1 MSEVN
6 KIANYNQMMSWLTR
20 PSTPQT
26 ETREN
31 FAIGG
36 GEFEGEDLG
45 TREGFATISK
55 KPLSKEKFIEL
66 YENFL
71 NTDEVNKS
79 DRVFAEKLNKEG
91 YRTQS
96 NDPFDDGSIFARRK
110 RYGVKGVVEG
120 SKAAPEVA
128 KKVQNVNEYLS
139 DLIFELNSKNR
150 FYSLEEVQDMVR
162 EKFKFSKNVSFD
174 KRNYP
179 IFNQLLN
186 RDQKVEQL
194 LKKMLISDEPLNTSF
209 LKYIAKEVGG
219 ARRKKGRTGPLVEN
233 ELEFKTV
240 QKALKNSPTYKIIKD
255 QGADLLKDRFNK
267 GSADL
272 FKLSFSDQLEEA
284 LDLAK
289 GQPVFTGMDKEKYYS
304 SSPKHKVMEF
314 AKRSWNT
321 SKGKGPIKFFN
332 SKGDEITWQRG
343 IKLPYRK
350 VSFSYD
356 GKNYNMKELDNINVV
371 KNNFP
376 EVYEKQTAVNRLR
389 AVDVDNPYGKNKIPL
404 LDLLKE
410 NSRKIYGWSPRRNT
424 FDVLHG
430 IDGVG
435 VKPFT
440 DLSFNSR
447 DVNQMQLGVSNTF
460 KANKISKK
468 DFDIISSTMNE
479 YTGGGDPTKIQK
491 RQQDLA
497 KNFLSGK
504 VKSYDDERN
513 RIIKANKAR
522 NAFKN
527 YAKSI
532 NLQARIP
539 GLTDLFEM
547 ARDIPGDLKKAKY
560 ISAGLKTLGVVATPL
575 VAYDTYKAFEE
586 GKPAFEAL
594 EQGFIGTN
602 LIGSAKDLMALSPEE
617 REARSVVKQA
627 EMTDQIAQDESM
639 LDTDFET
646 PKVKSD
652 LTREEAEEKFEAAK
666 TRRKLERE
674 SQEADIAKAR
684 ATSIQGLKDLI
695 TGKRF
700 AGQEMPTQYMAA
712 GGRMGFAD
720 GPDDPSRRKFMKI
733 AGGIASI
740 PIVGKF
746 LKPAMVAAPKVV
758 EVVKRG
764 VDGTPEF
771 LGDLITKIVTFGK
784 KNFTG
789 NRADE
794 FADQYRLDDY
804 VVTQQ
809 GNKTTIQ
816 KFDDP
821 DNPNYKEIE
830 IELET
835 DPETGGVTYNEASVR
850 PDAEGKLKD
859 VEEYID
865 DLDLEDMKKYTY
877 DE

>member
-20 PSTPQT
+20 PSTPKT

-31 FAIGG
+31 FAEAGSAKVDGRTTRGINVERRNVIKNILEQDIEDFNKNKKLYSGQKYPLNLDKIQKLVKEQTGTLPDAYLINESLEKLDPEIKSNVVKVEKGG
-36 GEFEGEDLG
+36 TTNLTPKEEKLFANNYNKKTISQMATDITGLPYDNKITKAKNAQLYRYYLTQKKLGNIEEVVKG
-45 TREGFATISK
+45 TRPKGSTPKTEKGFGAYKKAQKDLMNLDPDTYKDLTPAQVDARLKKAIQFSKVRGAFDVPTSLTPSFEHFQGITPGTITQDPNALRK
-55 KPLSKEKFIEL
+55 VGITTQDFNFNVLGAKAKNNIYKTIKNELRTAKEAAKL
-66 YENFL
+66 GDNKAAKQSL
-71 NTDEVNKS
+71 NTINEI
-79 DRVFAEKLNKEG
+79 
-91 YRTQS
+91 Y
-96 NDPFDDGSIFARRK
+96 DD
-110 RYGVKGVVEG
+110 
-120 SKAAPEVA
+120 VA
-128 KKVQNVNEYLS
+128 KKLKTVDRNKLPKYNL
-139 DLIFELNSKNR
+139 SKN
-150 FYSLEEVQDMVR
+150 LIKET
-162 EKFKFSKNVSFD
+162 N
-174 KRNYP
+174 
-179 IFNQLLN
+179 
-186 RDQKVEQL
+186 
-194 LKKMLISDEPLNTSF
+194 LK
-209 LKYIAKEVGG
+209 
-219 ARRKKGRTGPLVEN
+219 
-233 ELEFKTV
+233 
-240 QKALKNSPTYKIIKD
+240 
-255 QGADLLKDRFNK
+255 
-267 GSADL
+267 
-272 FKLSFSDQLEEA
+272 
-284 LDLAK
+284 
-289 GQPVFTGMDKEKYYS
+289 
-304 SSPKHKVMEF
+304 
-314 AKRSWNT
+314 
-321 SKGKGPIKFFN
+321 
-332 SKGDEITWQRG
+332 
-343 IKLPYRK
+343 
-350 VSFSYD
+350 
-356 GKNYNMKELDNINVV
+356 
-371 KNNFP
+371 
-376 EVYEKQTAVNRLR
+376 
-389 AVDVDNPYGKNKIPL
+389 AVD
-404 LDLLKE
+404 
-410 NSRKIYGWSPRRNT
+410 
-424 FDVLHG
+424 FDVE
-430 IDGVG
+430 
-435 VKPFT
+435 K
-440 DLSFNSR
+440 R
-447 DVNQMQLGVSNTF
+447 LGNTIENYVRF
-460 KANKISKK
+460 VAAGPKK
-468 DFDIISSTMNE
+468 DVA
-479 YTGGGDPTKIQK
+479 KIKQP
-491 RQQDLA
+491 
-497 KNFLSGK
+497 N
-504 VKSYDDERN
+504 
-513 RIIKANKAR
+513 
-522 NAFKN
+522 
-527 YAKSI
+527 
-532 NLQARIP
+532 
-539 GLTDLFEM
+539 
-547 ARDIPGDLKKAKY
+547 LKKAVQLVKKGDDQAVKELIDSRLPAVRSGQLFSKLLPGLEQIAQGIKNIPDDIAKKKY
-560 ISAGLKTLGVVATPL
+560 FTLGLKALGPIGTYIAVD
-575 VAYDTYKAFEE
+575 DTYEALKA
-586 GKPAFEAL
+586 GRPVAEAL
-594 EQGFIGTN
+594 EYGLIGTN

>member
-1 MSEVN
+1 M
-6 KIANYNQMMSWLTR
+6 KIGEYEQMMSYLTR
-20 PSTPQT
+20 PAA

-31 FAIGG
+31 FEDGSGPLSGLDRKTREPGKGIKKIKIESVEENIKKITYLNKETGETIDIYKALISDAPKKIDGKQIAGVGG
-36 GEFEGEDLG
+36 DYKTLLSGEFSTLEEAQKARDNF
-45 TREGFATISK
+45 REKNPK
-55 KPLSKEKFIEL
+55 KYPEKDPNKDYASKEK
-66 YENFL
+66 
-71 NTDEVNKS
+71 
-79 DRVFAEKLNKEG
+79 RRAAEKATQGRIIAFGAPEGYVAHHMKPLAGRLDMTDRDIAIVSERMNAKMSKFDKPMNDLVDESMALDFNDTKSMKRLDEINKELADYVKQAEKELPKKYKG
-91 YRTQS
+91 LIGFNKLTPVL
-96 NDPFDDGSIFARRK
+96 DTFDNEGRQIFDIEEVGTDYKKSIGGKKKGIPLRDTK
-110 RYGVKGVVEG
+110 TGVIREQVANAPKL
-120 SKAAPEVA
+120 KAALLPGLEQIVQGIKNIPDDIA
-128 KKVQNVNEYLS
+128 KKKYFTLG
-139 DLIFELNSKNR
+139 
-150 FYSLEEVQDMVR
+150 
-162 EKFKFSKNVSFD
+162 
-174 KRNYP
+174 
-179 IFNQLLN
+179 
-186 RDQKVEQL
+186 
-194 LKKMLISDEPLNTSF
+194 LKALGPLGT
-209 LKYIAKEVGG
+209 YIAVDDTYE
-219 ARRKKGRTGPLVEN
+219 
-233 ELEFKTV
+233 
-240 QKALKNSPTYKIIKD
+240 ALKA
-255 QGADLLKDRFNK
+255 GR
-267 GSADL
+267 
-272 FKLSFSDQLEEA
+272 
-284 LDLAK
+284 
-289 GQPVFTGMDKEKYYS
+289 PV
-304 SSPKHKVMEF
+304 
-314 AKRSWNT
+314 A
-321 SKGKGPIKFFN
+321 
-332 SKGDEITWQRG
+332 
-343 IKLPYRK
+343 
-350 VSFSYD
+350 
-356 GKNYNMKELDNINVV
+356 
-371 KNNFP
+371 
-376 EVYEKQTAVNRLR
+376 
-389 AVDVDNPYGKNKIPL
+389 
-404 LDLLKE
+404 
-410 NSRKIYGWSPRRNT
+410 
-424 FDVLHG
+424 
-430 IDGVG
+430 
-435 VKPFT
+435 
-440 DLSFNSR
+440 
-447 DVNQMQLGVSNTF
+447 
-460 KANKISKK
+460 
-468 DFDIISSTMNE
+468 
-479 YTGGGDPTKIQK
+479 
-491 RQQDLA
+491 
-497 KNFLSGK
+497 
-504 VKSYDDERN
+504 
-513 RIIKANKAR
+513 
-522 NAFKN
+522 
-527 YAKSI
+527 
-532 NLQARIP
+532 
-539 GLTDLFEM
+539 
-547 ARDIPGDLKKAKY
+547 
-560 ISAGLKTLGVVATPL
+560 
-575 VAYDTYKAFEE
+575 
-586 GKPAFEAL
+586 EAL
-594 EQGFIGTN
+594 EYGLIGTN

-627 EMTDQIAQDESM
+627 EMADQIAQDESM

-666 TRRKLERE
+666 ARRKLEKE

-771 LGDLITKIVTFGK
+771 LGDLITKIVTLGK